1 MNSLIA
7 SIAIVEEDTNDDV
20 SLVWVFPGI
29 NSETRKV
36 CFLIYR
42 FRAKNSNHIENVKR
56 ADSTSTVQ
64 GFGYFLIHV
73 LQL

>member
-29 NSETRKV
+29 SEETRKV
-36 CFLIYR
+36 LFFFPYEKKKKERYILTLKKKLR
-42 FRAKNSNHIENVKR
+42 EFVFA
-56 ADSTSTVQ
+56 
-64 GFGYFLIHV
+64 
-73 LQL
+73 

>member
-29 NSETRKV
+29 NAETRKV
-36 CFLIYR
+36 RGCFILIS
-42 FRAKNSNHIENVKR
+42 FPKTNNENVKTR